1 MNFPTTPMKLSLW
14 ILLLASALA
23 APAAET
29 IAKRAQNTIV
39 LDETGVRNLQI
50 ETVEAEETTFEET
63 IFSLGHLEVLP
74 GKKAVVS
81 SRIEGRAFSVL
92 VVPHTEVDVG
102 AEVAWVESRQ
112 PGDPPPVIKLQAP
125 IAGMI
130 SKVNIAQGQ
139 PVSPNDELIEIL
151 DLSTVEAVANVPQ
164 HLAGRLK
171 LGQKAHIKVHAL
183 PDKVFEAKLV
193 HMAAMADEASG
204 TMEAAFHLANP
215 EKLLRPGM
223 RAEFNIVVGAR
234 ENVTSVPR
242 GAIQGSVQE
251 RFVYVKDFDLKN
263 AFVKVPV
270 VVGTMNDRFAEITSG
285 LLPGDEVVTH
295 GAYSLSFAGAS
306 SISLKE
312 ALDAAHGHEHAADG
326 SELKAGEKAGSDD
339 HGHDHEHGGEAHE
352 EEGGGR
358 LWMIVSAVLFVLLL
372 ISLLT
377 RKSGGHEEEP
387 AAAKPVPPKEDA

>member
-1 MNFPTTPMKLSLW
+1 MKSLSFA
-14 ILLLASALA
+14 LLLVVASTAG
-23 APAAET
+23 AAET
-29 IAKRAQNTIV
+29 MAKRAQNTVV
-39 LDETGVRNLQI
+39 LDETGVKNLRI
-50 ETVEAEETTFEET
+50 ETVEVEETTFEET
-63 IFSLGHLEVLP
+63 VFSLGHLEVLP

-81 SRIEGRAFSVL
+81 SRIEGRAFSVI
-92 VVPHTEVDVG
+92 VVPHTEVDAG

-112 PGDPPPVIKLQAP
+112 PGDPPPVIKLEAP

-139 PVSPNDELIEIL
+139 PISPNDELIEIL

-171 LGQKAHIKVHAL
+171 LGQTAHIKIHAL
-183 PDKVFEAKLV
+183 PDKVLEAKLV
-193 HMAAMADEASG
+193 HMSAMADEASG
-204 TMEAAFHLANP
+204 TIEAAFHLPNP
-215 EKLLRPGM
+215 DKLLRPGM
-223 RAEFNIVVGAR
+223 RAEFNIVLATR

-242 GAIQGSVQE
+242 SAIQGSAQD
-251 RFVYVKDFDLKN
+251 RFVYVKDYELKN

-270 VVGTMNDRFAEITSG
+270 VVGTMNDRYAEILNG

-326 SELKAGEKAGSDD
+326 SELRDGEKAGG
-339 HGHDHEHGGEAHE
+339 HGHDHDEGEEH
-352 EEGGGR
+352 EGGDGKP
-358 LWMIVSAVLFVLLL
+358 WMIISGVLFVLLL
-372 ISLLT
+372 VSLFI
-377 RKSGGHEEEP
+377 RRSSPSEEEVKP
-387 AAAKPVPPKEDA
+387 AQPKEGV

>member
-1 MNFPTTPMKLSLW
+1 MKSLSLA
-14 ILLLASALA
+14 LLLAVASTAG
-23 APAAET
+23 AAET
-29 IAKRAQNTIV
+29 IAKRAQNTVV
-39 LDETGVRNLQI
+39 LDETGVKNLRI
-50 ETVEAEETTFEET
+50 ETVEVEETAFEET
-63 IFSLGHLEVLP
+63 VFSLGHLEVLP

-92 VVPHTEVDVG
+92 VVPHTEVDAG

-112 PGDPPPVIKLQAP
+112 PGDPPPVIKLEAP

-139 PVSPNDELIEIL
+139 PISPNDELIEIL

-171 LGQKAHIKVHAL
+171 LGQTAHIKIHAL
-183 PDKVFEAKLV
+183 PDKVLEAKLV
-193 HMAAMADEASG
+193 HMSAMADEASG
-204 TMEAAFHLANP
+204 TIEAAFHLPNP
-215 EKLLRPGM
+215 DKLLRPGM
-223 RAEFNIVVGAR
+223 RAEFNIVLATR

-242 GAIQGSVQE
+242 SAIQGSAQD
-251 RFVYVKDFDLKN
+251 RFVYVKDYEIKN

-270 VVGTMNDRFAEITSG
+270 VVGTMNDRYAEILNG

-326 SELKAGEKAGSDD
+326 SELKGGEKAGD
-339 HGHDHEHGGEAHE
+339 HGHDHEEGAEH
-352 EEGGGR
+352 EEGGGNK
-358 LWMIVSAVLFVLLL
+358 LWMIISGALLVLLI
-372 ISLLT
+372 ISLFT
-377 RKSGGHEEEP
+377 RGSPAGEEEVKP
-387 AAAKPVPPKEDA
+387 AQPKEGV

>member
-1 MNFPTTPMKLSLW
+1 MRPFLF
-14 ILLLASALA
+14 ILTLLTATVAGA
-23 APAAET
+23 ADK
-29 IAKRAQNTIV
+29 KREQNTII
-39 LDETGVRNLQI
+39 LDETGVKNLRI
-50 ETVEAEETTFEET
+50 ETVEVEETTFEET

-74 GKKAVVS
+74 GKKSIVS

-92 VVPHTEVDVG
+92 VIPHTEVDAG

-112 PGDPPPVIKLQAP
+112 PGDPPPVVKLEAP

-130 SKVNIAQGQ
+130 SKVNIAPGQ
-139 PVSPNDELIEIL
+139 PISPNDELIEIV

-171 LGQKAHIKVHAL
+171 IGQTAHIKVHAL
-183 PDKVFEAKLV
+183 PDKVIEAKLV
-193 HMAAMADEASG
+193 HMAATADEASG
-204 TMEAAFHLANP
+204 TMEAAFHVSNP
-215 EKLLRPGM
+215 DKLLRPGM
-223 RAEFNIVVGAR
+223 RAEFNIVVGRR

-242 GAIQGSVQE
+242 SAIQGSVQD

-270 VVGTMNDRFAEITSG
+270 VVGTMNDRFAEITNG

-306 SISLKE
+306 SVSLKE

-326 SELKAGEKAGSDD
+326 SELTPEAKARVEKEKAG
-339 HGHDHEHGGEAHE
+339 GHDHDHDHDEEAGEH
-352 EEGGGR
+352 EGGGR
-358 LWMIVSAVLFVLLL
+358 LWMYVSAVLFVLLL
-372 ISLLT
+372 VSLMT
-377 RKSGGHEEEP
+377 RKSGAEAEHESAVP
-387 AAAKPVPPKEDA
+387 ASKTPQKKEAD

>member
-1 MNFPTTPMKLSLW
+1 MRPFLF
-14 ILLLASALA
+14 ILTLLTATVAGA
-23 APAAET
+23 ADK
-29 IAKRAQNTIV
+29 KREQNTII
-39 LDETGVRNLQI
+39 LDETGVKNLRI
-50 ETVEAEETTFEET
+50 ETVEVEETTFEET

-74 GKKAVVS
+74 GKKSIVS

-92 VVPHTEVDVG
+92 VIPHTEVDAG

-112 PGDPPPVIKLQAP
+112 PGDPPPVVKLEAP

-130 SKVNIAQGQ
+130 SKVNIAPGQ
-139 PVSPNDELIEIL
+139 PISPNDELIEIV

-171 LGQKAHIKVHAL
+171 IGQTAHIKVHAL
-183 PDKVFEAKLV
+183 PDKVIEAKLV
-193 HMAAMADEASG
+193 HMAATADEASG
-204 TMEAAFHLANP
+204 TMEAAFHVSNP
-215 EKLLRPGM
+215 DKLLRPGM
-223 RAEFNIVVGAR
+223 RAEFNIVVGRR

-242 GAIQGSVQE
+242 SAIQGSVQD

-270 VVGTMNDRFAEITSG
+270 VVGTMNDRFAEITNG

-306 SISLKE
+306 SVSLKE

-326 SELKAGEKAGSDD
+326 SELTPEAKARVEKEKAG
-339 HGHDHEHGGEAHE
+339 GHDHDHDEEAGEH
-352 EEGGGR
+352 EGGGR
-358 LWMIVSAVLFVLLL
+358 LWMYVSAVLFVLLL
-372 ISLLT
+372 VSLMT
-377 RKSGGHEEEP
+377 RKSGAEAEHESAVP
-387 AAAKPVPPKEDA
+387 ASKTPQKKEAD

>member
-1 MNFPTTPMKLSLW
+1 MKSLSFALSLF
-14 ILLLASALA
+14 LATTAG
-23 APAAET
+23 AAET
-29 IAKRAQNTIV
+29 IAKRAQNTVV
-39 LDETGVRNLQI
+39 LDETGVKNLRI
-50 ETVEAEETTFEET
+50 ETVEVEETAFEET
-63 IFSLGHLEVLP
+63 VFSLGHLEVLP

-92 VVPHTEVDVG
+92 VVPHTEVDAG

-112 PGDPPPVIKLQAP
+112 PGDPPPVIKLEAP

-130 SKVNIAQGQ
+130 SRVNIAQGQ
-139 PVSPNDELIEIL
+139 PISPNDELIEIL

-171 LGQKAHIKVHAL
+171 LGQTAHIKVHAL
-183 PDKVFEAKLV
+183 PDKVLQAKLV
-193 HMAAMADEASG
+193 HMSAMADEASG
-204 TMEAAFHLANP
+204 TIEAAFHLPNP
-215 EKLLRPGM
+215 DQLLRPGM
-223 RAEFNIVVGAR
+223 RAEFNIVLATR

-242 GAIQGSVQE
+242 SAIQGSAQD
-251 RFVYVKDFDLKN
+251 RFVYVKDYEIKN

-270 VVGTMNDRFAEITSG
+270 VVGTMNDRYAEILNG

-326 SELKAGEKAGSDD
+326 SELKGGEKVG
-339 HGHDHEHGGEAHE
+339 GHDHDHEDGEEH
-352 EEGGGR
+352 EEGGGNK
-358 LWMIVSAVLFVLLL
+358 LWMIVSGVLLVLLL
-372 ISLLT
+372 ISLFT
-377 RKSGGHEEEP
+377 RRSSPSEEEVK
-387 AAAKPVPPKEDA
+387 AAQPKEGV